1 MFNNATNSI
10 DAVLEDTIF
19 NAQDEILNILD
30 ELQFSS
36 NHLSSVAIETPKL
49 SKHFTSDT
57 VFNLSNLDNK
67 IFSENGVL
75 EKRSGFCTNT
85 KQNQS
90 MNQRF
95 VRTLHEDYVPF

>member
-10 DAVLEDTIF
+10 DAILEDTIF

-57 VFNLSNLDNK
+57 VFNLSNLDNIFRKWSVRKK
-67 IFSENGVL
+67 IWILHQYKTKSINESEIR
-75 EKRSGFCTNT
+75 KDFT
-85 KQNQS
+85 
-90 MNQRF
+90 
-95 VRTLHEDYVPF
+95 